1 MSTRDLICH
10 DWHPTLRPND
20 GGYIPMAMD
29 SGAALVARG
38 PMRAGRRQGLD
49 TELPPVPRE
58 TEPQYTPVP
67 EEEEQ
72 DPQQEVTGPAG
83 RLARSGRCHRD
94 AAEQGSGR
102 RPAWRMSRSSWMRW
116 VRPRRPPAKSLRN
129 PAPWTP
135 HSIRDTRCSRGRLI
149 LTG

>member
-72 DPQQEVTGPAG
+72 DPQQELMDLLGDWLDPADVIEMLRNKGLDDDQPGACPGALGCDGCDHDGPRRRASAT
-83 RLARSGRCHRD
+83 RRH
-94 AAEQGSGR
+94 GR
-102 RPAWRMSRSSWMRW
+102 R
-116 VRPRRPPAKSLRN
+116 
-129 PAPWTP
+129 
-135 HSIRDTRCSRGRLI
+135 TRYATHGALAVA
-149 LTG
+149 